1 MGNTGESIKHL
12 QKITTVKR
20 EEHGQGC
27 FNHEVT
33 MPSAFVIVSAF
44 VLERRGVQKKR
55 KESVVSNTRG
65 EFKF

>member
-12 QKITTVKR
+12 RKITSVKR
-20 EEHGQGC
+20 EKHGQGR

-33 MPSAFVIVSAF
+33 MPSALVIVSAF
-44 VLERRGVQKKR
+44 VFERGGIQKKR